1 MTNKNIILLQTL
13 QKDYNAMLYPEDGHI
28 REREDSAVMGEERHS
43 GRKSGIGEGKR
54 SKIGVND
61 KYNMKERRNFL
72 LKKREYDS
80 VLFGDNSK
88 PSPTAI

>member
-1 MTNKNIILLQTL
+1 
-13 QKDYNAMLYPEDGHI
+13 MLYPEDGHI

-72 LKKREYDS
+72 LKKENMIVCYLATIANLVR
-80 VLFGDNSK
+80 LPSK
-88 PSPTAI
+88 ILAR

>member
-13 QKDYNAMLYPEDGHI
+13 QKDYNAMFYPKDGHI
-28 REREDSAVMGEERHS
+28 REREDMPLTGEERHN
-43 GRKSGIGEGKR
+43 GRKSGIGEEKR

-72 LKKREYDS
+72 LKKKR
-80 VLFGDNSK
+80 
-88 PSPTAI
+88 I